1 MKKCAYCGNNPT
13 PHFITWAVESYTIF
27 IQPVSMMAAKTG
39 LIYPIYWFADKLTQW
54 FARLW
59 LIFGLGKFVNGENIE
74 VGRAKVLWEEAK
86 QRGIRMEVLKIFGK
100 TVDFYRAEINGKKIM
115 FSGLPRPKGSDPKA
129 LFWMDDK
136 YILKKRMLKAGLP
149 VAKGGSYSSFRK
161 LRNNFDLLYKPVII
175 KPRLGSRGR
184 HTTTFVYTHE
194 QLRKAYKVAKQLC
207 HWVVMEEQLNGSVYR
222 GTVINGKL
230 VGVLGGDPPRVTG
243 DGSSNIKQLIEITNS
258 TRNVKVHEIQLTDVM
273 LNFLNRSGYT
283 AATIL
288 PSGKTID
295 LSEKIGLAYGGSSY
309 EILDT
314 THPKIK
320 KALEKAAEIVGDLI
334 MGFDFIIQDPS
345 ADPDDQ
351 KWGIIECNGMPFID
365 LHYNPL
371 HGQSINVAKYVWD
384 LFE

>member
-1 MKKCAYCGNNPT
+1 MKKCVYCGNNPT

-27 IQPVSMMAAKTG
+27 IQPISMLAAKTG
-39 LIYPIYWFADKLTQW
+39 LIYPIYWFADKLTHG

-59 LIFGLGKFVNGENIE
+59 LIFGLGKFIDGQNIE
-74 VGRAKVLWEEAK
+74 VGRAKVLWEEAR

-100 TVDFYRAEINGKKIM
+100 TVDFYRADINGKKIM
-115 FSGLPRPKGSDPKA
+115 FSGLPRPNGSDPKA

-136 YILKKRMLKAGLP
+136 YILKKRLLKAGLP

-161 LRNNFDLLYKPVII
+161 LRNDFDLLYKPVII

-184 HTTTFVYTHE
+184 HTTTFVYNRE
-194 QLRKAYKVAKQLC
+194 QLRKAYKIAKQLC
-207 HWVVMEEQLNGSVYR
+207 HWVIMEEHLSGSVYR

-243 DGSSNIKQLIEITNS
+243 DGVSNIRQLIEIKNS
-258 TRNVKVHEIQLTDVM
+258 MRDIKVSEIECNDVM
-273 LNFLNRSGYT
+273 LSFLGRSGYNP
-283 AATIL
+283 ATVL
-288 PSGKTID
+288 PAGETID
-295 LSEKIGLAYGGSSY
+295 LSEKIGIAYGGSSY
-309 EILDT
+309 EIIKT
-314 THPKIK
+314 THSKIK
-320 KALEKAAEIVGDLI
+320 TAIERAAKVVGDPI
-334 MGFDFIIQDPS
+334 MGFDFIIHDPTK
-345 ADPDDQ
+345 DPENQ

-371 HGQSINVAKYVWD
+371 YGQSINVAKYVWD